1 MTDREKLDAIR
12 KETEVLSSEL
22 TEEERAFLDKGW
34 DERSEEEKRLY
45 YVVWRDKPD
54 TIEHAAY
61 NAGCTPEELATA
73 ARVIRA
79 IRDAWIAAA
88 RTAAKE
94 FEHILAAEVLE
105 VIERAAEDQEGGS
118 NDSGGE

>member
-22 TEEERAFLDKGW
+22 TAEERAFLDKGW
-34 DERSEEEKRLY
+34 DERSEDEKRLY
-45 YVVWRDKPD
+45 YAVWREKPD

-61 NAGCTPEELATA
+61 NAGCTHEELATA